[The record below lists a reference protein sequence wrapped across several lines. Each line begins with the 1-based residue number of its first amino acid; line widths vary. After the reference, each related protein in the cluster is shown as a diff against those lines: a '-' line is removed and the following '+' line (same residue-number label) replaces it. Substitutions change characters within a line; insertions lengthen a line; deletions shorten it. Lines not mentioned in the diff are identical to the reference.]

1 MFTLAAAV
9 AADAGAGDT
18 YVVAPGDSIAEIARH
33 HGVEQETLRRVNGL
47 SGADVIHP
55 GDALIIPDELLGG
68 WTRSHRVAAGE
79 TLIRI
84 ARRHKVAVSVLAKL
98 NRIDIGATLR
108 VGQRIVIPRGKRI
121 DPAASATGQPGS
133 TAAPPSWDGKATFV
147 RVRDSE
153 GKTLTVLDRRGRARP
168 QAVRTISKLARSK
181 KGKVRWLDKRLIELL
196 GKVAE
201 RYPRRPIEIVSGFR
215 PHKRGRKRSQHSL
228 GRAMDFRVR
237 GVDNLELYGYLKTL
251 PSVGVGYYPNST
263 FVHLDVRDRTYLW
276 TDLSGPGEAAI
287 YARAGEPGSAEGAAM
302 EVVAVQ
308 AEEGAP
314 DPENFPDGEPEDQP
328 APRGDGEPEARP

>member
-1 MFTLAAAV
+1 VLTLAAAV
-9 AADAGAGDT
+9 AVDAGAEDA
-18 YVVAPGDSIAEIARH
+18 YVVAPGDSIADIARH

-47 SGADVIHP
+47 GGDDVIHP
-55 GDALIIPDELLGG
+55 GDALIIPEELLGG
-68 WTRSHRVAAGE
+68 WTRRHIVKQGD

-84 ARRHKVAVSVLAKL
+84 ARRHKVAVSALAKL
-98 NRIDIGATLR
+98 NRIDIGARLR
-108 VGQRIVIPRGKRI
+108 VGQRIVIPRGERI
-121 DPAASATGQPGS
+121 DPAAVAAGRQGGTA
-133 TAAPPSWDGKATFV
+133 AAPPWDGKATFV

-153 GKTLTVLDRRGRARP
+153 GKTITVLDRRGRARP
-168 QAVRTISKLARSK
+168 QAVKVISKLARSK

-196 GKVAE
+196 GKVAK
-201 RYPRRPIEIVSGFR
+201 RYPGRPIEIVSGFR

-276 TDLSGPGEAAI
+276 TDLSGPGESAI
-287 YARAGEPGSAEGAAM
+287 YARAGEPGSAEGEAM
-302 EVVAVQ
+302 EDVAVQ

-314 DPENFPDGEPEDQP
+314 DPENFPEGEPEDQP
-328 APRGDGEPEARP
+328 APRGADEPQARP